1 MSSTAV
7 SAIAPDYPAAR
18 RRKRPRFAWSAAGYS
33 LSMNPP
39 TLEITEPAPPV
50 GPDPVGPTIPDSPV
64 DPPEPSPAGPD
75 VPEPSPPQ
83 QPEVDP
89 PLIPETDPK
98 GPETG

>member
-1 MSSTAV
+1 MAEV
-7 SAIAPDYPAAR
+7 LLEFV
-18 RRKRPRFAWSAAGYS
+18 RPAAGYWPP
-33 LSMNPP
+33 MKPP

-83 QPEVDP
+83 QPGVDP

-98 GPETG
+98 GPETGSRSDLSVRDRLVRS